1 MSILIGICVL
11 ATLADGVFQ
20 LMESWQKPDEN
31 GDSDETTPLLGGGNS
46 SGKTNK
52 PAEHRTC

>member
-1 MSILIGICVL
+1 ML

-20 LMESWQKPDEN
+20 LMESWRKPDEN

-46 SGKTNK
+46 SAKTNK
-52 PAEHRTC
+52 PEEHSMC